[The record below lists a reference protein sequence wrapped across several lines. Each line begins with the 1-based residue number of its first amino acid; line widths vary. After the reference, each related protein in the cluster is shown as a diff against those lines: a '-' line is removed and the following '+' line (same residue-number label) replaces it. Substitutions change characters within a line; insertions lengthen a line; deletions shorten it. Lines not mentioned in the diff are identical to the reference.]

1 MFHFLFN
8 AFSANVPYLYPL
20 KTSENPYVFRRY
32 TIEHWREMGY
42 QQTKLETAFSIK
54 DFFSNCDKIR
64 SFLWMWFT
72 EEILNGKLYFLCVT
86 DHINWNFL
94 RSQSTLSS
102 TTKIFLKNMAVLL
115 YTYIYNI
122 SLDVLRLTFFNIY
135 NLPLLRSPNIGKIKV
150 RVGPKPD

>member
-1 MFHFLFN
+1 MLHFLFN
-8 AFSANVPYLYPL
+8 PFSANAPYLYPL

-72 EEILNGKLYFLCVT
+72 EEILNGKLYFLCGDWSYQLNLFKVSEYPFK
-86 DHINWNFL
+86 HNKN
-94 RSQSTLSS
+94 
-102 TTKIFLKNMAVLL
+102 IFKKHGSAII
-115 YTYIYNI
+115 YIY
-122 SLDVLRLTFFNIY
+122 LQY
-135 NLPLLRSPNIGKIKV
+135 LLRCTKTNLFQYI
-150 RVGPKPD
+150 